1 VIRVVLSRIKLERF
15 TAFESVDIEL
25 FPGINI
31 FTGANATGKTHVM
44 KVAYAACD
52 VTKTRL
58 NFTEKLTRVFLP
70 SGWTLGRL
78 VKRSPGSAKCTVEVF
93 RDQTYLHA
101 SFSNRAQ
108 KVGSATV
115 VNFSEWVKDPV
126 ETAFIPTKEVL
137 SNAPGFRSLYAQ
149 REIHF
154 EEVHFDILDRAY
166 RPALR
171 GPADS
176 SCSRVLA
183 ELEKVVGGQVV
194 ASGEEFFLRS
204 KRGDLEFSLL
214 AEGLRKLGLLWLLV
228 QNGTLRRGSV
238 LFWDEPGASLN
249 PSLFKVLVSTLLEL
263 HRAGVQILAATH
275 DYAVLRELDSQ
286 RGSVDSVAF
295 HSLYRDTVT
304 GEVLHRASERLEVGR
319 E

>member
-1 VIRVVLSRIKLERF
+1 MVLSRIKLERF

-25 FPGINI
+25 FPGVNA

-58 NFTEKLTRVFLP
+58 NFAEKLTRVFLP
-70 SGWTLGRL
+70 SGGVLGRL
-78 VKRSPGSAKCTVEVF
+78 VKRSPGSVKCVVEVF
-93 RDQTYLHA
+93 RDQAYLTV

-108 KVGSATV
+108 KVGSAST
-115 VNFSEWVKDPV
+115 VNFDEWVKDPV
-126 ETAFIPTKEVL
+126 ETVYIPAKEVL

-154 EEVHFDILDRAY
+154 EEIYSDLLDRAY

-183 ELEKVVGGQVV
+183 ELEKIIGGRVV

-204 KRGDLEFSLL
+204 KRESLEFSLL
-214 AEGLRKLGLLWLLV
+214 AEGLQKLGLLWLLI

-238 LFWDEPGASLN
+238 MFWDEPETNLN
-249 PSLFKVLVSTLLEL
+249 PGLFKILTHTLLEL
-263 HRAGVQILAATH
+263 HRAGVQVFIATH
-275 DYAVLRELDSQ
+275 NYAVLRELDSQ
-286 RGSVDSVAF
+286 RGSGDSVVF
-295 HSLYRDTVT
+295 HSLYRDAVT
-304 GEVLHRASERLEVGR
+304 SEVLHRASERLEVGK